1 MSTEL
6 RFQIDTEGSED
17 TKRLGED
24 IGAKLKGG
32 EVILM
37 SSDLGGGKT
46 TMVKGLAQGAGFK
59 GDVISPSFT
68 IANEYKAKKL
78 NIVHFDLY
86 RIEELGIIEED
97 IIEKLSDPTNVIII
111 EWFKLASDVLKKQS
125 PVLVEIL
132 VTGPDSRSIEISL
145 DKKLEYLMS

>member
-1 MSTEL
+1 
-6 RFQIDTEGSED
+6 
-17 TKRLGED
+17 
-24 IGAKLKGG
+24 
-32 EVILM
+32 M

-59 GDVISPSFT
+59 GDVTSPSFT

-125 PVLVEIL
+125 PVLVEIF
-132 VTGPDSRSIEISL
+132 VTGPDSRRIELSL